1 MLKGLWKYIMHR
13 LEELGPFDYT
23 REVSMP
29 SYETFY
35 PPELA
40 ELQSRI
46 AVYVSGILAKEEE
59 IQSELESVGELTD
72 IDEKGKEIEKR
83 LDRKL
88 AEDEAMK
95 TIISECERILK
106 KQPPTAEQN
115 SKLVEEGGSMFLI
128 ILFILTLY
136 R

>member
-46 AVYVSGILAKEEE
+46 AVYVSGILANEE
-59 IQSELESVGELTD
+59 ELESVDELTH
-72 IDEKGKEIEKR
+72 INEKEKEIEKR
-83 LDRKL
+83 LDPKL
-88 AEDEAMK
+88 AEDESMK

-106 KQPPTAEQN
+106 KQPLTAEQN
-115 SKLVEEGGSMFLI
+115 SK
-128 ILFILTLY
+128 
-136 R
+136 